1 MSFLLSLLIFIP
13 LVGTPLV
20 YLVGR
25 QNRHAGIYL
34 TLGLSVIT
42 FLLALYSYWFVYV
55 HPPALGQYA
64 LTEKYTWF
72 NFQFIGLDY
81 LVGLDGLSAP
91 LVVL

>member
-1 MSFLLSLLIFIP
+1 MSYLLSLLIFIP
-13 LVGTPLV
+13 LVGTPFV

-25 QNRHAGIYL
+25 RNKHAGIYL

-64 LTEKYTWF
+64 LVEKYTWF

-91 LVVL
+91 LVTL